1 MTYKEEEEEEDMT
14 YILMGTTAPIHIK
27 QKRLT

>member
-14 YILMGTTAPIHIK
+14 YILMGTTAPFTSNK
-27 QKRLT
+27 ND